1 MNPKINGVSGGATRV
16 ESGQRSTEVR
26 EKSGAS
32 QTTPA
37 GAPDQVSLT
46 DSARLM
52 VRLEKIL
59 EDLPAVD
66 RDRVEVI
73 KQAISDGTSSV
84 DAKKVAAEVLRMKM
98 DLNRR

>member
-1 MNPKINGVSGGATRV
+1 MSSPSRV
-16 ESGQRSTEVR
+16 NSPEMTALRVPSAKTIEPANEPAAPAESAR
-26 EKSGAS
+26 
-32 QTTPA
+32 
-37 GAPDQVSLT
+37 DQVSLT

-59 EDLPAVD
+59 EDLPSVD

-73 KQAISDGTSSV
+73 KQAIADGTYSV
-84 DAKKVAAEVLRMKM
+84 DAQKVAAEVLRMEM